1 MRVLISA
8 VGDTDPFRNF
18 HDGALIHIAR
28 KYRPEKV
35 ILIFSEHTAKK
46 QGNIEKALFSIA
58 PNYEPELIIHDPIIS
73 DNEVHIFDVMFQR
86 FSDILQEYYTK
97 EDEFILNLSSATPQ
111 IKSALFVINRLNGIN
126 VKAVKVSSPEHASN
140 ENIGHDNDENIDEL
154 IKVNFIDRTIEDN
167 AEKFSQAL
175 LKKTARDFIEKFDY
189 KAALDILDQLSDF
202 PNLKSL
208 REEIRD
214 VVNCLSK
221 KKIAYIREKL
231 YDFSRVFKNQS
242 ILSDI
247 LSFPLDDSQKK
258 ALNYYLMIDVLKER
272 EHIADVLIK
281 AKSLAEFV
289 IEEIIKKDHEGL
301 IVFDGNLPKLNP
313 SFPDCEAIL
322 DDIDKKMK
330 KSRGIEDTEE
340 RIFSVQSTLNL
351 LSYLNILEFYEYDS
365 QLQTA
370 INGILSLNGERNK
383 VAHGLSEIDTR
394 LLSRKKLKQLSENLR
409 LLLVDCLGIDSSY
422 FNYYDKQNKELT
434 KMLE

>member
-1 MRVLISA
+1 MKILISA
-8 VGDTDPFRNF
+8 VGTTDPISNN
-18 HDGALIHIAR
+18 HDSALLHIAR
-28 KYRPEKV
+28 NYRPDKIVLVYSQEMLVKQDLINKV
-35 ILIFSEHTAKK
+35 LLS
-46 QGNIEKALFSIA
+46 IEGYNPIIEIDSTTLNNDEVHLFDKM
-58 PNYEPELIIHDPIIS
+58 YEVMGLII
-73 DNEVHIFDVMFQR
+73 QK
-86 FSDILQEYYTK
+86 YTNND
-97 EDEFILNLSSATPQ
+97 DEIILNLSSGTPQ
-111 IKSALFVINRLNGIN
+111 IKSALFALNRINDYNTQAIQVPTPKNGANRKYTPLTDSEIDALIVENQDNSLDFVDRCIKDKSEKFTQALVKRHLRSLIASFDYQAAEAIINRKEYNKL
-126 VKAVKVSSPEHASN
+126 
-140 ENIGHDNDENIDEL
+140 
-154 IKVNFIDRTIEDN
+154 
-167 AEKFSQAL
+167 
-175 LKKTARDFIEKFDY
+175 
-189 KAALDILDQLSDF
+189 
-202 PNLKSL
+202 
-208 REEIRD
+208 
-214 VVNCLSK
+214 LSK

-231 YDFSRVFKNQS
+231 NDFSRVFKNQS

-289 IEEIIKKDHEGL
+289 IEETIKKDHEGL

-313 SFPDCEAIL
+313 DFPDCEAIL

-409 LLLVDCLGIDSSY
+409 LLLAKCLGIDSSY
-422 FNYYDKQNKELT
+422 FNYYDKQNEELI

>member
-58 PNYEPELIIHDPIIS
+58 PDYKPEVKTHDSIIS

-126 VKAVKVSSPEHASN
+126 VKAVQVSSPEHASN

-154 IKVNFIDRTIEDN
+154 IEVNEDNKVNFIDRTIEDN

-202 PNLKSL
+202 PNLKSV

-221 KKIAYIREKL
+221 
-231 YDFSRVFKNQS
+231 Q
-242 ILSDI
+242 
-247 LSFPLDDSQKK
+247 
-258 ALNYYLMIDVLKER
+258 DVPK
-272 EHIADVLIK
+272 
-281 AKSLAEFV
+281 
-289 IEEIIKKDHEGL
+289 GL
-301 IVFDGNLPKLNP
+301 
-313 SFPDCEAIL
+313 
-322 DDIDKKMK
+322 
-330 KSRGIEDTEE
+330 R
-340 RIFSVQSTLNL
+340 
-351 LSYLNILEFYEYDS
+351 
-365 QLQTA
+365 
-370 INGILSLNGERNK
+370 
-383 VAHGLSEIDTR
+383 H
-394 LLSRKKLKQLSENLR
+394 KKLKEEEQKILSAYLTIELQRERGNVSESFIRIKNLTEFILEDYIEKR
-409 LLLVDCLGIDSSY
+409 NPGLIDDYCESIQKYYLSLFDYSKLLKATREFKLRKTIAPIIEMNSSRNTVAHSLSPLDSDAVKQLGIAMKTLKTLVREQYHFSQSD
-422 FNYYDKQNKELT
+422 FNFYQDLNKKLLT
-434 KMLE
+434 KLN

>member
-35 ILIFSEHTAKK
+35 VLIFSEHTAKK

-58 PNYEPELIIHDPIIS
+58 PDYEPELIIHDPIIS

-126 VKAVKVSSPEHASN
+126 VKAVQVSSPEHASN

-154 IKVNFIDRTIEDN
+154 IEVNEDNKVDFIDRTIEDN
-167 AEKFSQAL
+167 AEKFNQAL

-189 KAALDILDQLSDF
+189 RAALDILDQLSDS
-202 PNLKSL
+202 PNLKSV

-221 KKIAYIREKL
+221 QDVPQGLQQKK
-231 YDFSRVFKNQS
+231 FKEEEQK
-242 ILSDI
+242 ILSAYLSIELQRERGNVSESFIRIKNLTEFI
-247 LSFPLDDSQKK
+247 LKDYIEKRYLD
-258 ALNYYLMIDVLKER
+258 
-272 EHIADVLIK
+272 LIK
-281 AKSLAEFV
+281 NYRKNKNKDYLSIFDYSKLLKTKREFELLRT
-289 IEEIIKKDHEGL
+289 IDPIIKMNSSRNMVAHSINPLHKDAVKQLGIAMKTLKTLVREQYHFSQSDFNFYQDL
-301 IVFDGNLPKLNP
+301 NKKLLTKLN
-313 SFPDCEAIL
+313 
-322 DDIDKKMK
+322 
-330 KSRGIEDTEE
+330 
-340 RIFSVQSTLNL
+340 
-351 LSYLNILEFYEYDS
+351 
-365 QLQTA
+365 
-370 INGILSLNGERNK
+370 
-383 VAHGLSEIDTR
+383 
-394 LLSRKKLKQLSENLR
+394 
-409 LLLVDCLGIDSSY
+409 
-422 FNYYDKQNKELT
+422 
-434 KMLE
+434 

>member
-58 PNYEPELIIHDPIIS
+58 PNYEPELIIHDSIIS

-86 FSDILQEYYTK
+86 FSDILQEYYTQ

-126 VKAVKVSSPEHASN
+126 VKAVQVSSPEHASN

-154 IKVNFIDRTIEDN
+154 IEVNEDNKVNFIDRTIEDN

-202 PNLKSL
+202 SNLKSV

-221 KKIAYIREKL
+221 QDVPKGLRHKKLKEEEQKILSAYLTIELQRERGNVSESFIRIKNLTEYILKDYIETRYQYLIDNYRKDNHRDYLNL
-231 YDFSRVFKNQS
+231 YDYKN
-242 ILSDI
+242 L
-247 LSFPLDDSQKK
+247 
-258 ALNYYLMIDVLKER
+258 LKTKR
-272 EHIADVLIK
+272 EFEFIRTIAPI
-281 AKSLAEFV
+281 
-289 IEEIIKKDHEGL
+289 IEI
-301 IVFDGNLPKLNP
+301 NP
-313 SFPDCEAIL
+313 S
-322 DDIDKKMK
+322 
-330 KSRGIEDTEE
+330 
-340 RIFSVQSTLNL
+340 
-351 LSYLNILEFYEYDS
+351 
-365 QLQTA
+365 
-370 INGILSLNGERNK
+370 RNK
-383 VAHGLSEIDTR
+383 VAHSLDSLDEAAVKQLGIAMKTLKTLVREQYHFSQSDFNFYQD
-394 LLSRKKLKQLSENLR
+394 LNKKL
-409 LLLVDCLGIDSSY
+409 
-422 FNYYDKQNKELT
+422 LT
-434 KMLE
+434 KLN

>member
-58 PNYEPELIIHDPIIS
+58 PNYEPELIIHDSIIC

-126 VKAVKVSSPEHASN
+126 VKAVQVSSPEHASN

-154 IKVNFIDRTIEDN
+154 IELNEDNKVNFIDRTIEDN
-167 AEKFSQAL
+167 AEKFNQAL

-202 PNLKSL
+202 PNLKSV
-208 REEIRD
+208 RKEIRD
-214 VVNCLSK
+214 IVECLSK
-221 KKIAYIREKL
+221 QDVPQGLRHKKFNEEEQK
-231 YDFSRVFKNQS
+231 
-242 ILSDI
+242 ILSAYLTIELQRERGNVSESFIRIKNLTEFI
-247 LSFPLDDSQKK
+247 LEDYIEKRNPGLIDDYCESIQKYYLSLFDYSKLLKATREFKLRKTIAPIIEMNSSRNTVAHSLSPLDSDAVKQLGIAMKTLKTLVREQYHFSQSDFNFYQDLNKK
-258 ALNYYLMIDVLKER
+258 LLT
-272 EHIADVLIK
+272 
-281 AKSLAEFV
+281 
-289 IEEIIKKDHEGL
+289 
-301 IVFDGNLPKLNP
+301 KLN
-313 SFPDCEAIL
+313 
-322 DDIDKKMK
+322 
-330 KSRGIEDTEE
+330 
-340 RIFSVQSTLNL
+340 
-351 LSYLNILEFYEYDS
+351 
-365 QLQTA
+365 
-370 INGILSLNGERNK
+370 
-383 VAHGLSEIDTR
+383 
-394 LLSRKKLKQLSENLR
+394 
-409 LLLVDCLGIDSSY
+409 
-422 FNYYDKQNKELT
+422 
-434 KMLE
+434 

>member
-35 ILIFSEHTAKK
+35 ILIFSEHTAEK

-58 PNYEPELIIHDPIIS
+58 PDYKPELTTHDSIIS

-126 VKAVKVSSPEHASN
+126 VKAVQVSSPEHASN

-154 IKVNFIDRTIEDN
+154 IEVNEDNKVNFIDRTIEDN
-167 AEKFSQAL
+167 AEKFNQAL

-189 KAALDILDQLSDF
+189 RAALDILDQLSDS
-202 PNLKSL
+202 PNLKSV

-221 KKIAYIREKL
+221 QDVPQGLQQKK
-231 YDFSRVFKNQS
+231 FKEEEQK
-242 ILSDI
+242 ILSAYLTIELQRERGNVSESFIRIKNLTEFI
-247 LSFPLDDSQKK
+247 LKDYIEKRYLD
-258 ALNYYLMIDVLKER
+258 
-272 EHIADVLIK
+272 LIK
-281 AKSLAEFV
+281 NYRKNKNKDYLSIFDYSKLLKTKREFELLRT
-289 IEEIIKKDHEGL
+289 IDPIIKMNSSRNMVAHSINPLHKDAVKQLGIAMKTLKTLVREQYHFSQSDFNFYQDL
-301 IVFDGNLPKLNP
+301 NKKLLTKLN
-313 SFPDCEAIL
+313 
-322 DDIDKKMK
+322 
-330 KSRGIEDTEE
+330 
-340 RIFSVQSTLNL
+340 
-351 LSYLNILEFYEYDS
+351 
-365 QLQTA
+365 
-370 INGILSLNGERNK
+370 
-383 VAHGLSEIDTR
+383 
-394 LLSRKKLKQLSENLR
+394 
-409 LLLVDCLGIDSSY
+409 
-422 FNYYDKQNKELT
+422 
-434 KMLE
+434 

>member
-18 HDGALIHIAR
+18 HDGSLIHIAR

-58 PNYEPELIIHDPIIS
+58 PNYEPELIIHDSIIS

-126 VKAVKVSSPEHASN
+126 VKAVQVSSPEHASN

-154 IKVNFIDRTIEDN
+154 IEINEDNKVNFIDRTIEDN
-167 AEKFSQAL
+167 AEKFNQAL

-202 PNLKSL
+202 PNLKSV

-221 KKIAYIREKL
+221 
-231 YDFSRVFKNQS
+231 Q
-242 ILSDI
+242 
-247 LSFPLDDSQKK
+247 
-258 ALNYYLMIDVLKER
+258 DVPK
-272 EHIADVLIK
+272 
-281 AKSLAEFV
+281 
-289 IEEIIKKDHEGL
+289 GL
-301 IVFDGNLPKLNP
+301 
-313 SFPDCEAIL
+313 
-322 DDIDKKMK
+322 
-330 KSRGIEDTEE
+330 R
-340 RIFSVQSTLNL
+340 
-351 LSYLNILEFYEYDS
+351 
-365 QLQTA
+365 
-370 INGILSLNGERNK
+370 
-383 VAHGLSEIDTR
+383 H
-394 LLSRKKLKQLSENLR
+394 KKLKEEEQKILSAYLTIELQRERGNVSESFIRIKNLTEFILEDYIEKR
-409 LLLVDCLGIDSSY
+409 NPGLIDDYCESIQKYYLSLFDYSKLLKATREFKLRKTIAPIIEMNSSRNTVAHSLSPLDSDAVKQLGIAMKTLKTLVREQYHFSQSD
-422 FNYYDKQNKELT
+422 FNFYQDLNKKLLT
-434 KMLE
+434 KLN

>member
-58 PNYEPELIIHDPIIS
+58 PNYEPELIIHDSIIS

-126 VKAVKVSSPEHASN
+126 VKAVQVSSPEHASN

-154 IKVNFIDRTIEDN
+154 IELNEDNKVNFIDRTIEDN
-167 AEKFSQAL
+167 AEKFNQAL

-202 PNLKSL
+202 PNLKSV
-208 REEIRD
+208 RKEIRD
-214 VVNCLSK
+214 IVECLSK
-221 KKIAYIREKL
+221 QDVPQGLRHKKFNEEEQK
-231 YDFSRVFKNQS
+231 
-242 ILSDI
+242 ILSAYLTIELQRERGNVSESFIRIKNLTEFI
-247 LSFPLDDSQKK
+247 LEDYIEKRNPGLIDDYCESIQKYYLSLFDYSKLLKATREFKLRKTIAPIIEMNSSRNTVAHSLSPLDSDAVKQLGIAMKTLKTLVREQYHFSQSDFNFYQDLNKK
-258 ALNYYLMIDVLKER
+258 LLT
-272 EHIADVLIK
+272 
-281 AKSLAEFV
+281 
-289 IEEIIKKDHEGL
+289 
-301 IVFDGNLPKLNP
+301 KLN
-313 SFPDCEAIL
+313 
-322 DDIDKKMK
+322 
-330 KSRGIEDTEE
+330 
-340 RIFSVQSTLNL
+340 
-351 LSYLNILEFYEYDS
+351 
-365 QLQTA
+365 
-370 INGILSLNGERNK
+370 
-383 VAHGLSEIDTR
+383 
-394 LLSRKKLKQLSENLR
+394 
-409 LLLVDCLGIDSSY
+409 
-422 FNYYDKQNKELT
+422 
-434 KMLE
+434 

>member
-8 VGDTDPFRNF
+8 VGETDPFRNF

-58 PNYEPELIIHDPIIS
+58 PNYEPELIIHDSIIS

-126 VKAVKVSSPEHASN
+126 VKAVQVSSPEHASN

-154 IKVNFIDRTIEDN
+154 IEVNEDNKVNFIDRTIEDN
-167 AEKFSQAL
+167 AEKFNQAL

-202 PNLKSL
+202 PNLKSV

-221 KKIAYIREKL
+221 
-231 YDFSRVFKNQS
+231 Q
-242 ILSDI
+242 
-247 LSFPLDDSQKK
+247 
-258 ALNYYLMIDVLKER
+258 DVPK
-272 EHIADVLIK
+272 
-281 AKSLAEFV
+281 
-289 IEEIIKKDHEGL
+289 GL
-301 IVFDGNLPKLNP
+301 
-313 SFPDCEAIL
+313 
-322 DDIDKKMK
+322 
-330 KSRGIEDTEE
+330 R
-340 RIFSVQSTLNL
+340 
-351 LSYLNILEFYEYDS
+351 
-365 QLQTA
+365 
-370 INGILSLNGERNK
+370 
-383 VAHGLSEIDTR
+383 H
-394 LLSRKKLKQLSENLR
+394 KKLKEEEQKILSAYLTIELQRERGNVSESFIRIKNVTEFILEDYIEKRYPGLIDDYCESIQKYYLSLFDYSKLLKATREFKLR
-409 LLLVDCLGIDSSY
+409 KTIAPIIEMNSSRNTVAHSLSPLDSDAVKQLGIAMKTLKTLVREQYHFSQSD
-422 FNYYDKQNKELT
+422 FNFYQDLNKKLLT
-434 KMLE
+434 KLN

>member
-18 HDGALIHIAR
+18 HDGALMHIAR

-58 PNYEPELIIHDPIIS
+58 PDYEPELIIHDSIIS

-126 VKAVKVSSPEHASN
+126 VKAVQVSSPEHASN

-154 IKVNFIDRTIEDN
+154 IEVNEDNKVNFIDRTIEDN
-167 AEKFSQAL
+167 AEKFNQAL

-202 PNLKSL
+202 PNLKSV
-208 REEIRD
+208 RKEIRD

-221 KKIAYIREKL
+221 
-231 YDFSRVFKNQS
+231 Q
-242 ILSDI
+242 
-247 LSFPLDDSQKK
+247 
-258 ALNYYLMIDVLKER
+258 DVPK
-272 EHIADVLIK
+272 
-281 AKSLAEFV
+281 
-289 IEEIIKKDHEGL
+289 GL
-301 IVFDGNLPKLNP
+301 
-313 SFPDCEAIL
+313 
-322 DDIDKKMK
+322 
-330 KSRGIEDTEE
+330 R
-340 RIFSVQSTLNL
+340 
-351 LSYLNILEFYEYDS
+351 
-365 QLQTA
+365 
-370 INGILSLNGERNK
+370 
-383 VAHGLSEIDTR
+383 H
-394 LLSRKKLKQLSENLR
+394 KKLKEEEQKILSAYLTIELQRERGNVSESFIRIKNLTEFILEDYIEKR
-409 LLLVDCLGIDSSY
+409 NPGLIDDYCESIQKYYLSLFDYSKLLKATREFKLRKTIAPIVEMNSSRNTVAHSLSPLDSDAVKQLGIAMKTLKTLVREQYHFSQSD
-422 FNYYDKQNKELT
+422 FNFYQDLNKKLLT
-434 KMLE
+434 KLN

>member
-58 PNYEPELIIHDPIIS
+58 PDYEPELIIHDSIIS

-126 VKAVKVSSPEHASN
+126 VKAVQVSSPEHASN

-154 IKVNFIDRTIEDN
+154 IEVNEDNKVNFIDRTIEDN

-189 KAALDILDQLSDF
+189 KAALDILDQLSYF
-202 PNLKSL
+202 PNLKSV
-208 REEIRD
+208 REEIHD
-214 VVNCLSK
+214 VVECLK
-221 KKIAYIREKL
+221 K
-231 YDFSRVFKNQS
+231 Q
-242 ILSDI
+242 
-247 LSFPLDDSQKK
+247 
-258 ALNYYLMIDVLKER
+258 DV
-272 EHIADVLIK
+272 
-281 AKSLAEFV
+281 
-289 IEEIIKKDHEGL
+289 
-301 IVFDGNLPKLNP
+301 PQ
-313 SFPDCEAIL
+313 
-322 DDIDKKMK
+322 
-330 KSRGIEDTEE
+330 GI
-340 RIFSVQSTLNL
+340 Q
-351 LSYLNILEFYEYDS
+351 
-365 QLQTA
+365 
-370 INGILSLNGERNK
+370 
-383 VAHGLSEIDTR
+383 H
-394 LLSRKKLKQLSENLR
+394 KKLKEKEQKILSAYLTIELQRERGNVSESFIRIKNLTEFILEDYIEKR
-409 LLLVDCLGIDSSY
+409 NPGLIDDYCESIQKYYLSLFDYSKLLKATREFKLRKTIAPIIEMNSSRNTVAHSLSPLDSDAVKQLGIAMKTLKTLVREQYHFSQSD
-422 FNYYDKQNKELT
+422 FNFYQDLNKKLLT
-434 KMLE
+434 KLN

>member
-8 VGDTDPFRNF
+8 VGDTDPFRNL

-58 PNYEPELIIHDPIIS
+58 PDYKPEVKTHDSIIS

-126 VKAVKVSSPEHASN
+126 VKAVQVSSPEHASN

-154 IKVNFIDRTIEDN
+154 IEVNEDNKVNFIDRTIEDN
-167 AEKFSQAL
+167 AEKFNQAL

-202 PNLKSL
+202 PNLKSV
-208 REEIRD
+208 RKEIRD

-221 KKIAYIREKL
+221 
-231 YDFSRVFKNQS
+231 Q
-242 ILSDI
+242 
-247 LSFPLDDSQKK
+247 
-258 ALNYYLMIDVLKER
+258 DVPK
-272 EHIADVLIK
+272 
-281 AKSLAEFV
+281 
-289 IEEIIKKDHEGL
+289 GL
-301 IVFDGNLPKLNP
+301 
-313 SFPDCEAIL
+313 
-322 DDIDKKMK
+322 
-330 KSRGIEDTEE
+330 R
-340 RIFSVQSTLNL
+340 
-351 LSYLNILEFYEYDS
+351 
-365 QLQTA
+365 
-370 INGILSLNGERNK
+370 
-383 VAHGLSEIDTR
+383 H
-394 LLSRKKLKQLSENLR
+394 KKLKEEEQKILSAYLTIELQRERGNVSESFIRIKNLTEFILEDYIENRYLGLIKNYRKDKNKDYLSIFDYSKLLKTKREFELLR
-409 LLLVDCLGIDSSY
+409 TIDPIIKMNSSRNMVAHSINPLDKDAVKQLGIAMKTLKTLVREQYHFSQSD
-422 FNYYDKQNKELT
+422 FNFYQDLNKKLLT
-434 KMLE
+434 KLN

>member
-58 PNYEPELIIHDPIIS
+58 PNYEPELIIHDSIIS

-126 VKAVKVSSPEHASN
+126 VKAVQVSSPEHASN

-154 IKVNFIDRTIEDN
+154 IEVNEDNKVNFIDRTIEDN
-167 AEKFSQAL
+167 AEKFNQAL

-202 PNLKSL
+202 PNLKSV

-221 KKIAYIREKL
+221 QDVPKGLRHKKLKEEEQK
-231 YDFSRVFKNQS
+231 
-242 ILSDI
+242 ILSAYLTIELQRERGNVSESFIRIKNLTEFILEDYIEKRNPGLIDEYCEDI
-247 LSFPLDDSQKK
+247 QK
-258 ALNYYLMIDVLKER
+258 YYLSLFDYSKLLKLTR
-272 EHIADVLIK
+272 EFELRRTIAPI
-281 AKSLAEFV
+281 
-289 IEEIIKKDHEGL
+289 IEM
-301 IVFDGNLPKLNP
+301 N
-313 SFPDCEAIL
+313 S
-322 DDIDKKMK
+322 
-330 KSRGIEDTEE
+330 S
-340 RIFSVQSTLNL
+340 
-351 LSYLNILEFYEYDS
+351 
-365 QLQTA
+365 
-370 INGILSLNGERNK
+370 RNK
-383 VAHGLSEIDTR
+383 VAHSLSPLDSDAVNQLGIAMKTLKTLVREQYHFSQSDFNFYQD
-394 LLSRKKLKQLSENLR
+394 LNKKL
-409 LLLVDCLGIDSSY
+409 
-422 FNYYDKQNKELT
+422 LT
-434 KMLE
+434 KLN

>member
-58 PNYEPELIIHDPIIS
+58 PDYKPEVKTHDSIIS

-126 VKAVKVSSPEHASN
+126 VKAVQVSSPEHASN

-154 IKVNFIDRTIEDN
+154 IEVNEDNQVNFIDRTIEDN
-167 AEKFSQAL
+167 AEKFIQAL

-202 PNLKSL
+202 PNLKSV

-221 KKIAYIREKL
+221 
-231 YDFSRVFKNQS
+231 Q
-242 ILSDI
+242 
-247 LSFPLDDSQKK
+247 
-258 ALNYYLMIDVLKER
+258 DVPK
-272 EHIADVLIK
+272 
-281 AKSLAEFV
+281 
-289 IEEIIKKDHEGL
+289 GL
-301 IVFDGNLPKLNP
+301 
-313 SFPDCEAIL
+313 
-322 DDIDKKMK
+322 
-330 KSRGIEDTEE
+330 R
-340 RIFSVQSTLNL
+340 
-351 LSYLNILEFYEYDS
+351 
-365 QLQTA
+365 
-370 INGILSLNGERNK
+370 
-383 VAHGLSEIDTR
+383 H
-394 LLSRKKLKQLSENLR
+394 KKLKEEEQKILSAYLTIELQRERGNVSESFIRIKNLTEFILEDYIEKR
-409 LLLVDCLGIDSSY
+409 NPGLIDDYCESIQKYYLSLFDYSKLLKATREFKLRKTIAPIIEMNSSRNTVAHSLSPLDSDAVKQLGIAMKTLKTLVREQYHFSQSD
-422 FNYYDKQNKELT
+422 FNFYQDLNKKLLT
-434 KMLE
+434 KLN